1 MWSANALF
9 VNYKTVHSWDRGRE
23 KKENTLSFSPNSKTQ
38 KQSTF
43 EKEKERSAL
52 HCCSISTTTFG
63 DCSRFRYASLRGG
76 HQKRR
81 EEEMI
86 RRESFE
92 GKTPERQN
100 GTTKKRW
107 SRRRKSWPKTQ
118 DDGCRH
124 IHADGRGRDRLFGWV
139 LVSSIPFPLSFSWF
153 ATLATVSHFKTMDIK
168 TKRKLKKK
176 MQLQSS
182 QIGGN
187 FPLLSLSST
196 RHFQIGSPSLPATF
210 SCNFVAAFL
219 RLGSRKQQQKFCC
232 KSNQ

>member
-52 HCCSISTTTFG
+52 HCCSINTTTFG

-92 GKTPERQN
+92 GKTPEKGRMAPQ
-100 GTTKKRW
+100 
-107 SRRRKSWPKTQ
+107 RRDEAEGGGRADPRPKMMDADTFMLMVVVVIVFLV
-118 DDGCRH
+118 GFWCRPF
-124 IHADGRGRDRLFGWV
+124 LF
-139 LVSSIPFPLSFSWF
+139 LFLFLSP
-153 ATLATVSHFKTMDIK
+153 D
-168 TKRKLKKK
+168 
-176 MQLQSS
+176 
-182 QIGGN
+182 
-187 FPLLSLSST
+187 
-196 RHFQIGSPSLPATF
+196 SPH
-210 SCNFVAAFL
+210 
-219 RLGSRKQQQKFCC
+219 
-232 KSNQ
+232 